1 MKKNY
6 NKNNYQN
13 QKDIEERVQIAKE
26 TCNSEEEIEAAIE
39 RSKQKLKSSAVPYGY
54 SKIDEKITTQIYKI
68 PVNEYVN
75 ENNIIKEE
83 EYYENKNIGRS
94 GYDHGNCQCD
104 PNYEERYGI
113 YEGNNEENEYQ
124 SEELG
129 TIYNFNNIAKNTGYH
144 EMKNSRNKYNK
155 NIYNTDYKKS
165 NVQTRTNY
173 YDSNNN
179 YSNTDYYNKNAN
191 FKLEYVS
198 ATNPRKMKY
207 VENYE
212 NNYNYNNRKPKTFT
226 KYEKYTGGRIE
237 NYYENNISKDGQY
250 LVTISLSKIV
260 NEPVPVNNNYNKSNI
275 SNTKNINNYNYKKE
289 KIEVSKN
296 IEKPKKE
303 VIKSNNNYS
312 YKKEKI
318 EITKKTEGPKKEI
331 IQSTKNV
338 KNETTKDRFGHN
350 YNYYERK
357 ENTSSSKKSQ
367 THQRMREPIQ
377 VQKGQKYT
385 KTENISSYN
394 SNLPGKEVKTVFKS
408 YKKEVIGSNDIKSDV
423 KSTSNT
429 TSKKINAN
437 YKRSGNH

>member
-1 MKKNY
+1 MKNNY
-6 NKNNYQN
+6 YKNNYQN
-13 QKDIEERVQIAKE
+13 QKDIEERIQIAKE

-39 RSKQKLKSSAVPYGY
+39 RSKQKLKSSEVPYGY

-68 PVNEYVN
+68 PENEYVK

-104 PNYEERYGI
+104 PNYEERYGK
-113 YEGNNEENEYQ
+113 YEGGNEENEYQ

-129 TIYNFNNIAKNTGYH
+129 TIYNFNNIAKNTEYH
-144 EMKNSRNKYNK
+144 EMKNSGNKYNK
-155 NIYNTDYKKS
+155 NNIYNTGYKKS

-179 YSNTDYYNKNAN
+179 YNNIDYYNQNNN

-198 ATNPRKMKY
+198 STNPRKMKY

-212 NNYNYNNRKPKTFT
+212 NNYNYNNKKPKTFT
-226 KYEKYTGGRIE
+226 KYERYTGGRIE

-260 NEPVPVNNNYNKSNI
+260 NDPVPVNYDYSN
-275 SNTKNINNYNYKKE
+275 SNINNTNNYSYKKE
-289 KIEVSKN
+289 KVEVNKN
-296 IEKPKKE
+296 IEQPKKE
-303 VIKSNNNYS
+303 IVKTNNNYS

-318 EITKKTEGPKKEI
+318 EVTKKTEGPRKEI
-331 IQSTKNV
+331 IKSTKNV
-338 KNETTKDRFGHN
+338 KNESTKDRFGYN

-357 ENTSSSKKSQ
+357 ENTSDSKKAE

-377 VQKGQKYT
+377 IQKGQKYT
-385 KTENISSYN
+385 KNENNSSYS

-408 YKKEVIGSNDIKSDV
+408 NKKEVIGSNDIKNNV
-423 KSTSNT
+423 KTTSNT
-429 TSKKINAN
+429 ATKQINTN
-437 YKRSGNH
+437 YKISGNH